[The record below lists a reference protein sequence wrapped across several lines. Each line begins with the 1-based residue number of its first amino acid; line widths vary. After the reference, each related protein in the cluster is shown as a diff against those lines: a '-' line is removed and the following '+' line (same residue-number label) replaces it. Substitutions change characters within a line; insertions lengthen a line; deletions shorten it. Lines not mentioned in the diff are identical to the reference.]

1 MLLAPADASK
11 ALTLLSSLKK
21 AGISARALKLQPHWD
36 FETRKPLEFQL
47 RRASHILL
55 ILSPASA
62 SSTWFAFAAG
72 WSLGNERSLTV
83 FRTDPKLP
91 VPGYLTGIP
100 IQGSMD
106 AATVFYESERA
117 EWLVKEERSRARAS
131 LLEIGIPFRSESL
144 AECCREGDVKAV
156 EFFLKA
162 GMIPDMRDRAGV
174 TLLGLA
180 IRNKHSAVAEL
191 LIAHGAAM
199 DLQSEDRGY
208 SALMD
213 AAATGSLELVEY
225 LLKKGANPNL
235 VSKDGQSAIVIGVGR
250 NDVPLCRKL
259 LDYGADP
266 ELADKLGFSARK
278 YAELFHNPEMMQIF
292 KR

>member
-1 MLLAPADASK
+1 VNPD
-11 ALTLLSSLKK
+11 
-21 AGISARALKLQPHWD
+21 
-36 FETRKPLEFQL
+36 
-47 RRASHILL
+47 
-55 ILSPASA
+55 
-62 SSTWFAFAAG
+62 
-72 WSLGNERSLTV
+72 
-83 FRTDPKLP
+83 LP
-91 VPGYLTGIP
+91 VPGYLSGVPLFDSVDST
-100 IQGSMD
+100 
-106 AATVFYESERA
+106 AVYYETERA
-117 EWLVKEERSRARAS
+117 EWLIKEERRSARAA
-131 LLEIGIPFRSESL
+131 LLETGIPFRSESL
-144 AECCREGDVKAV
+144 AECCREGDGKSV
-156 EFFLKA
+156 ELFLKA

-191 LIAHGAAM
+191 LVTHGAAM

-213 AAATGSLELVEY
+213 AAATGSLDLVEY

-235 VSKDGQSAIVIGVGR
+235 VSKDGQSALVIGVGR

-278 YAELFHNPEMMQIF
+278 YAELFHNPEMLQVF
-292 KR
+292 RQ